1 MLRLIG
7 HNPYAFMFADFWL
20 QNDPAFIA
28 SAIDANRGVWEY
40 IPSPMKTELE
50 SARSQYKSQ
59 TESFQTKAPSARSSD
74 SDVCSSVKSRA
85 FTNTGCF
92 SVINPLIMTVAH
104 SVRPHILKV
113 FRTDDGFVHHRR
125 QASACP
131 VESFPTVVLLD
142 SFRSQNHPSSQ

>member
-1 MLRLIG
+1 
-7 HNPYAFMFADFWL
+7 MFADFWL

-28 SAIDANRGVWEY
+28 SAIDANPGVWEY

-104 SVRPHILKV
+104 SVHPHVLNVIPPAFHLV
-113 FRTDDGFVHHRR
+113 PNRR

-131 VESFPTVVLLD
+131 VESLPAVAWPD